1 MHGEG
6 ARINAGVARIHG
18 EGARRNAMAAR
29 MHEEGARVNARAA
42 RMITPPFLDYSNK
55 DLTFHLHYCKVIFN
69 FIK

>member
-6 ARINAGVARIHG
+6 ARIHG
-18 EGARRNAMAAR
+18 EGARRNAMAARVHGNDAR